1 MKKPFRKRSV
11 PHTGKQTKPFENTP
25 LFLKRDGGPGEGKN
39 FFSRGKEVF
48 PLPRNRRSLPGA
60 GEKILLAAAEGIQLM
75 DEGRCTLDDFLD
87 FHAPA
92 EFRRTVGHLL
102 MTFCRRRGFIERE
115 LARLVPKAPD
125 AKIRPL
131 LLAAMTQTRFQSAV
145 APESAVSIAV
155 ELAKRKHADKFF
167 NAVLRRYLRE
177 NVPFSE
183 EPEIILPPA
192 VFARWSKRFSP
203 EELKRLT
210 ALFLSEPP
218 FTFRVEKN
226 AGELDFSSEFLCDV
240 GPFTFRTGEAGKVLN
255 SRALAEGRIYI
266 QDPAAAHAPAAPDY
280 SCVKTVLDL
289 CAAPGGKSLMMS
301 ENLTDDGKL
310 TAFDRSEARQELT
323 KRNFAC
329 RHLPHRVLT
338 GDPRT
343 LKGAFDLVMADLP
356 CSNTGVFRRRPDA
369 LWRFSEKDLRE
380 IRALQRELLNH
391 AARLTAPGG
400 QLVASTCSIEPEENA
415 QLADEFLARHPGF
428 RRVSQEL
435 ILPSALTDGAGYAC
449 FRREG

>member
-1 MKKPFRKRSV
+1 MKKAS
-11 PHTGKQTKPFENTP
+11 ENTP
-25 LFLKRDGGPGEGKN
+25 LFLKRDRGPGGKGKTS
-39 FFSRGKEVF
+39 FHAKRSSSPSSR
-48 PLPRNRRSLPGA
+48 NSLPLSETSHLQNSA
-60 GEKILLAAAEGIQLM
+60 GEKILAAAEEGIRLM
-75 DEGRCTLDDFLD
+75 ESGRCTLDDFLD
-87 FHAPA
+87 LHAPQA
-92 EFRRTVGHLL
+92 YRRTVGHLL
-102 MTFCRRRGFIERE
+102 LTFCRRRGAIERE
-115 LARLVPKAPD
+115 LARLVTRAPG

-131 LLAAMTQTRFQSAV
+131 LLAAMTQTRFQNAV

-155 ELAKRKHADKFF
+155 ELAKGFHADKFF

-183 EPEIILPPA
+183 EPSIILPPA
-192 VFARWSKRFSP
+192 VFARWRKRFSP

-226 AGELDFSSEFLCDV
+226 AGELDFASEFLCDV
-240 GPFTFRTGEAGKVLN
+240 GPFTFRTGEAGEVLN

-338 GDPRT
+338 GDPKT

-380 IRALQRELLNH
+380 IRTLQRELLNH

-435 ILPSALTDGAGYAC
+435 ILPSDLSDGAGYAC
-449 FRREG
+449 FRREQ